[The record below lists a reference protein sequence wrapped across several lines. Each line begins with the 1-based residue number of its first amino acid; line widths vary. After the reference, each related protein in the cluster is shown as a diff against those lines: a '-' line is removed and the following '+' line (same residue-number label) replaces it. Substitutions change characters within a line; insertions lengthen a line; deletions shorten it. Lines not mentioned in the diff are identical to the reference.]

1 VVSWAGG
8 VAFTAVPLAFL
19 FGLLRQR
26 LGQSAVGE
34 LVVELGA
41 TPAGPELQGALRR
54 ALRDPSLEVAY
65 WLPDSGSY
73 VDATGR
79 PFVLPPEGARVAT
92 TTVEH
97 GGQRVAALVHDP
109 SLRDDPDLVRAVGAA
124 AGLALSNARLQAELR
139 ARLEELRESRSRIV
153 AAGDA
158 ERRRLERNLHDGA
171 QQRLLSVALGL
182 RLAQARLAAHPEE
195 AALLARS
202 RQELEQSLQELREL
216 AHGLHPA
223 VLSDHG
229 LAVALE
235 AVAARSPVPVK
246 LFVDLDG
253 RLPDRVE
260 AAAYF
265 LVAEA
270 LANVAKHARA
280 SKATVQVACQAGWV
294 LVEVRDDG
302 VGNAD
307 PSGQGGA
314 ARAGRPHRRLGRPP
328 GGPQPPRCWYHG
340 PGRDPMR
347 LVVADDSLLLREGI
361 SRLLAEAG
369 FAVVG
374 LAATA
379 EQALERVAEHRPDV
393 AIVDIRM
400 PPTHTDEGLQ
410 AARAIR
416 ARYPEVGVL
425 VLSQYVELGLA
436 AENAAGLG
444 YLLKDR
450 VTDLEE
456 FAAAIR
462 RVGGGG
468 SALDPAI
475 VSQLLGRRREDDRLQ
490 RLTAREHQVLALMA
504 EGYSN
509 QAIADWLVIT
519 VRAVEKHV
527 TSILDKLGIPATG
540 ATHRR
545 VLAVLAFLRS

>member
-1 VVSWAGG
+1 VVQLAWFLFADLPQLLGCSTCPENVFLVADRPRVANAVLLVQQPIIAVLLLVGGIGVMVHRWRVATPPFRRSLAPVYLSGVVCILILALTIGVDPFFPGLGGVVSWAGG

-34 LVVELGA
+34 LVVQLGA
-41 TPAGPELQGALRR
+41 TPAGPELRGALRR

-73 VDATGR
+73 VDAAGR

-182 RLAQARLAAHPEE
+182 RVAQARLAAHPEE
-195 AALLARS
+195 AELLARS

-253 RLPDRVE
+253 RLPDTVE
-260 AAAYF
+260 AAVYY

-270 LANVAKHARA
+270 LANVAKHAQA
-280 SKATVQVACQAGWV
+280 SKATVQVARQAGWA

-302 VGNAD
+302 IGSAD
-307 PSGQGGA
+307 PSGQGG
-314 ARAGRPHRRLGRPP
+314 
-328 GGPQPPRCWYHG
+328 
-340 PGRDPMR
+340 
-347 LVVADDSLLLREGI
+347 LR
-361 SRLLAEAG
+361 
-369 FAVVG
+369 G
-374 LAATA
+374 LA
-379 EQALERVAEHRPDV
+379 
-393 AIVDIRM
+393 
-400 PPTHTDEGLQ
+400 
-410 AARAIR
+410 
-416 ARYPEVGVL
+416 
-425 VLSQYVELGLA
+425 
-436 AENAAGLG
+436 
-444 YLLKDR
+444 DR
-450 VTDLEE
+450 I
-456 FAAAIR
+456 A
-462 RVGGGG
+462 
-468 SALDPAI
+468 ALD
-475 VSQLLGRRREDDRLQ
+475 GRLEVRSPQ
-490 RLTAREHQVLALMA
+490 GAGT
-504 EGYSN
+504 
-509 QAIADWLVIT
+509 T
-519 VRAVEKHV
+519 VRAE
-527 TSILDKLGIPATG
+527 IPCA
-540 ATHRR
+540 
-545 VLAVLAFLRS
+545 

>member
-1 VVSWAGG
+1 MANRPRVANAVLLVQQPIIAVLLLVGGIGVMVHRWRVATPPLRRSLAPVYLSGAVCILILALTIGVAPFSPGLGAVVSWAGG

-97 GGQRVAALVHDP
+97 GGQPVAALVHDP

-195 AALLARS
+195 AELLARS

-253 RLPDRVE
+253 RLPDTVE
-260 AAAYF
+260 AAAYY

-270 LANVAKHARA
+270 LANVA
-280 SKATVQVACQAGWV
+280 
-294 LVEVRDDG
+294 
-302 VGNAD
+302 
-307 PSGQGGA
+307 
-314 ARAGRPHRRLGRPP
+314 
-328 GGPQPPRCWYHG
+328 
-340 PGRDPMR
+340 
-347 LVVADDSLLLREGI
+347 
-361 SRLLAEAG
+361 
-369 FAVVG
+369 
-374 LAATA
+374 
-379 EQALERVAEHRPDV
+379 
-393 AIVDIRM
+393 
-400 PPTHTDEGLQ
+400 
-410 AARAIR
+410 
-416 ARYPEVGVL
+416 
-425 VLSQYVELGLA
+425 
-436 AENAAGLG
+436 
-444 YLLKDR
+444 
-450 VTDLEE
+450 
-456 FAAAIR
+456 
-462 RVGGGG
+462 
-468 SALDPAI
+468 
-475 VSQLLGRRREDDRLQ
+475 
-490 RLTAREHQVLALMA
+490 
-504 EGYSN
+504 
-509 QAIADWLVIT
+509 
-519 VRAVEKHV
+519 
-527 TSILDKLGIPATG
+527 
-540 ATHRR
+540 
-545 VLAVLAFLRS
+545 